1 MPNKMPPLDKKLMKK
16 LKDAW
21 KDGLTKGHK
30 DPEKYMYELREKM
43 DKTKP
48 YKGFEKSE
56 KKDEKKTKKKTKKKA
71 DVEMA
76 ERLVAR
82 YESED

>member
-1 MPNKMPPLDKKLMKK
+1 
-16 LKDAW
+16 
-21 KDGLTKGHK
+21 
-30 DPEKYMYELREKM
+30 MYEIREKM

-48 YKGFEKSE
+48 YKGFGKS
-56 KKDEKKTKKKTKKKA
+56 KKTDKDEKKTKKKA
-71 DVEMA
+71 NDGMA